1 MLQKAVIIGT
11 GNVAWQLAHC
21 LPLCGCCVLQ
31 IFGRNAHKAES
42 LALEVGAEHTDSYR
56 DIYPNA
62 DFYIYAVADDALPEV
77 VDNVETDAGIHLHTS
92 GSVDIAVFEGKR
104 SNYGVLYP
112 LQTFTRGRMVDFG
125 RVAIFTEA
133 NSADNLRRI
142 GEFARR
148 LSLKVFDVD
157 SRQRRRVSLRAISR
171 IIYGRLPTTYCTPT
185 IYGSTTCCCRSYRR
199 RLINSN
205 ICRLPRLRRD
215 LQNEATR
222 RPSPD
227 ISICSAI
234 QAMWQTCMECFL
246 ALYCRNGNY
255 NQFCKLKLI

>member
-1 MLQKAVIIGT
+1 MTMLQKAVIIGT

-62 DFYIYAVADDALPEV
+62 DFYIYAVSDDALPEV

-92 GSVDIAVFEGKR
+92 GSVDIAVFAGKR

-157 SRQRRRVSLRAISR
+157 SRQRRRVHLAGVIACNFANYLWQVADDVLHDDNLRFYDVLLPLIQETVDKLKYMSPAEAQTGPAKRGDTQTIAR
-171 IIYGRLPTTYCTPT
+171 HLDMLGNTGDVADLYGMF
-185 IYGSTTCCCRSYRR
+185 S
-199 RLINSN
+199 RLI
-205 ICRLPRLRRD
+205 
-215 LQNEATR
+215 LQKR
-222 RPSPD
+222 
-227 ISICSAI
+227 
-234 QAMWQTCMECFL
+234 
-246 ALYCRNGNY
+246 
-255 NQFCKLKLI
+255 